1 MSIPRHRFSN
11 KPATLLLIL
20 VVGLGAAA
28 VVGCAPGIAQAPF
41 VARPDTV
48 LPGDLLGSF
57 DGQVLDASSGKPIPG
72 AIVQASWGFELGRG
86 LTAPAGGSVTTVAT
100 DSDGRYVIERL
111 SDLPTSRARV
121 ASVTLVVYE
130 RGYVAYRS
138 DRVFDN
144 AAGGSRARTDF
155 AQHNNVVK
163 LDRWSGALS
172 HVKHVRF
179 VGGSGPLKRA
189 LGSEVVEASLE
200 LSGGGGKK
208 ATATPAVAET
218 PGAPA
223 LDATPLL
230 SVDELRAVTGYGGDL
245 TVEKLADLPTTPT
258 YDSRHFK
265 AVGKPETFDAAL
277 RVWKLPSPAEADAR
291 YAKLLAEVPHAE
303 KKDEVGDHSL
313 RGYDGRIVAIAALD
327 RARGVVIELTCGL
340 DQCRDAD
347 QAAALLRRVMA
358 RDDRLGQPAPV
369 PLEEEKPK
377 EEAPKPEAPKPEAP
391 KAEPQKPEPPPEEDK
406 PFQLKQPELKR

>member
-1 MSIPRHRFSN
+1 MSIPRHRFSI
-11 KPATLLLIL
+11 KPATLLLISL
-20 VVGLGAAA
+20 ATGAIG
-28 VVGCAPGIAQAPF
+28 GCAAGVAQAPF
-41 VARPDTV
+41 PARPDTV

-57 DGQVLDASSGKPIPG
+57 DGQVLDAASGKPIPG
-72 AIVQASWGFELGRG
+72 AIVQASWGFETGRG

-100 DSDGRYVIERL
+100 DNDGRYVVERL

-155 AQHNNVVK
+155 AQHNNAVK
-163 LDRWSGALS
+163 LDRWTGALS

-179 VGGSGPLKRA
+179 VGGSGTLKRA

-200 LSGGGGKK
+200 LTSGGPQKG
-208 ATATPAVAET
+208 ATTAPVAET
-218 PGAPA
+218 PGAPT

-230 SVDELRAVTGYGGDL
+230 SVDELRAVTGYGGQL
-245 TVEKLADLPTTPT
+245 TVDKLADLPTTPS

-277 RVWKLPSPAEADAR
+277 RVWKLAPADAEKR
-291 YAKLLAEVPHAE
+291 YDKMLAEIPHAE
-303 KKDEVGDHSL
+303 KKDEVADRSL

-358 RDDRLGQPAPV
+358 RADRLGQATAA
-369 PLEEEKPK
+369 PLEEGKPK
-377 EEAPKPEAPKPEAP
+377 EEAPKPEPS
-391 KAEPQKPEPPPEEDK
+391 KPEPPPEEEK

>member
-1 MSIPRHRFSN
+1 MRIPRPTIHF
-11 KPATLLLIL
+11 KPTRLLFIFGAL
-20 VVGLGAAA
+20 GLWA
-28 VVGCAPGIAQAPF
+28 GCAPAIAQAPF
-41 VARPDTV
+41 PARPDTV
-48 LPGDLLGSF
+48 MPGDLLGAF
-57 DGQVLDASSGKPIPG
+57 DGQVVDAQSGKPIAG
-72 AIVQASWGFELGRG
+72 AIVQASWAFETGRG
-86 LTAPAGGSVTTVAT
+86 LVAPAGGSVTTVAT
-100 DSDGRYVIERL
+100 DNDGRYVIDRL
-111 SDLPTSRARV
+111 SDLPSARARV
-121 ASVTLVVYE
+121 AAVTVVVYE

-144 AAGGSRARTDF
+144 AVGGARARTDF
-155 AQHNNVVK
+155 SQHQNKVK
-163 LDRWSGALS
+163 LDRWSGTYS

-179 VGGSGPLKRA
+179 VGGSGTLKRA

-200 LSGGGGKK
+200 LTSGGPQKG
-208 ATATPAVAET
+208 ATTAPVAET
-218 PGAPA
+218 PGAPT

-230 SVDELRAVTGYGGDL
+230 SVDELRAVTGYGGQL
-245 TVEKLADLPTTPT
+245 TVDKLADLPTTPS

-277 RVWKLPSPAEADAR
+277 RVWKLAPADAEKR
-291 YAKLLAEVPHAE
+291 YDKMLAEIPHAE
-303 KKDEVGDHSL
+303 KKDEVADRSL

-358 RDDRLGQPAPV
+358 RADRLGQATAA
-369 PLEEEKPK
+369 PLEEGKPK
-377 EEAPKPEAPKPEAP
+377 EEAPKPEPS
-391 KAEPQKPEPPPEEDK
+391 KPEPPPEEEK